1 MKIIAY
7 LIIGSVFLFGQEKGL
22 IPGTVNDHKSGEP
35 LAGVNVMVKG
45 TYYGD
50 ATDPN
55 GNYIIESVNKGT
67 YNIEASIIG
76 YKVVLQTRIRVEY
89 GKKTT
94 VNFSMEETVL
104 TIGEEVVVLGSKP
117 LFDVDETASVTRVTS
132 DDIANKTV
140 NSVEDIL
147 AEQVGVTK
155 PVSYTHLTLPPPPY
169 V

>member
-22 IPGTVNDHKSGEP
+22 ITGTVNDLKSGEP

-50 ATDPN
+50 ATDTN

-76 YKVVLQTRIRVEY
+76 YKVVL
-89 GKKTT
+89 
-94 VNFSMEETVL
+94 
-104 TIGEEVVVLGSKP
+104 
-117 LFDVDETASVTRVTS
+117 
-132 DDIANKTV
+132 
-140 NSVEDIL
+140 
-147 AEQVGVTK
+147 
-155 PVSYTHLTLPPPPY
+155 
-169 V
+169 